1 MGQDIDVLKLSFVE
15 VCKQYGFGTE
25 DGLKILETE
34 FNRRV
39 DNSYGNFI
47 MTILIDEALEDQKK
61 ERLKR
66 IKIKH

>member
-1 MGQDIDVLKLSFVE
+1 MGQVEDVLKLSFVE

-39 DNSYGNFI
+39 DNSYGQLHHDN
-47 MTILIDEALEDQKK
+47 LN
-61 ERLKR
+61 R
-66 IKIKH
+66 